1 MKAIILL
8 LFLCSCS
15 IKIIE
20 PLENKTIEVQVL
32 DLNQNIEIFKLP
44 LYSKLSILLEK
55 IACDE
60 CDMTRFNPEMLLKH
74 KDIIVLYPIID
85 RRVSINQA
93 TSIELQELPGIGP
106 SIAEKIIN
114 YRNAYGLFQ
123 KLEDI
128 MRIKGIK
135 NALFNKI
142 KELIRL

>member
-74 KDIIVLYPIID
+74 NDIIVLYPIID

-114 YRNAYGLFQ
+114 YRNEYGLFQ

>member
-20 PLENKTIEVQVL
+20 PLENKSIEVQVL

-55 IACDE
+55 VNCDE
-60 CDMTRFNPEMLLKH
+60 CDLTRFNPEMLLKQN
-74 KDIIVLYPIID
+74 DIIVLYPIIEKL
-85 RRVSINQA
+85 VSINQA
-93 TSIELQELPGIGP
+93 SSIELQELPGIGP

-114 YRNAYGLFQ
+114 YRNEYGLFQ

-135 NALFNKI
+135 NALFSKI
-142 KELIRL
+142 KDLIRL